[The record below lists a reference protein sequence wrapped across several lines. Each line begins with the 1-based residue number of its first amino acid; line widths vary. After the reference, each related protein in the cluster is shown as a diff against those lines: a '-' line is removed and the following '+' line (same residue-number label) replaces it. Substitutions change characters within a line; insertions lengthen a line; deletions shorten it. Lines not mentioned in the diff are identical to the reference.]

1 MNPSIETALR
11 RDYRRPRFKQVDPT
25 GILLIVG
32 VVIVLWLLA
41 DILVAR
47 AQSVL
52 VYSELR
58 EEAIWKACEDKLR
71 SL

>member
-1 MNPSIETALR
+1 MNPSIEPSLR
-11 RDYRRPRFKQVDPT
+11 RKRKEKTDFT
-25 GILLIVG
+25 GIFFLILGALL
-32 VVIVLWLLA
+32 LWLLT
-41 DILVAR
+41 DILTAR

-58 EEAIWKACEDKLR
+58 EEAIWKECEDKLR

>member
-1 MNPSIETALR
+1 MNPSIEPSLR
-11 RDYRRPRFKQVDPT
+11 RDRKRKEKTDLT
-25 GILLIVG
+25 GVFLLILVTAL
-32 VVIVLWLLA
+32 LWLLT

-58 EEAIWKACEDKLR
+58 EEAIWSACEEKLR